1 MLGHCFVL
9 LKKNKT
15 MGSLS
20 RAVLQTGL
28 SILVVEGAHPKDV
41 VSGIPK

>member
-1 MLGHCFVL
+1 MVFE
-9 LKKNKT
+9 KNKT

-28 SILVVEGAHPKDV
+28 SILVVECAHPGDV